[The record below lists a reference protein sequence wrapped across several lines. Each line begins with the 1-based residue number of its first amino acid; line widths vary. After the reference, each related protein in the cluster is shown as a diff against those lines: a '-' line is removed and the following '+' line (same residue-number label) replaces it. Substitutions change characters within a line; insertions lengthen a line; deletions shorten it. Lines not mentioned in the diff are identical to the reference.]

1 MLFNLLKFQ
10 LGMYAKWRGQNSIKL
25 PSTLEMKSNKILL
38 FDCLLLFGEE
48 LGSYYDSK
56 MIENQGVNWLQ
67 TLGQHRNKHNLTLK
81 DPDFVIKEPLLSD
94 SPLRAILPKSPTFY
108 RYFGILAK
116 VRNQIAHNI
125 IQGGYE
131 QTREILEILMSVSM
145 DIKLDFCTNEYAQ
158 VIKRFEALNR
168 GEIFSED
175 LPNRYLAN
183 EIDSRNV
190 EIEELL
196 RVENEKYE
204 KVAQLLEKVLSD
216 VEIKEMEF
224 EALAESEQVKTE
236 AVKKMET
243 ELKKARKEA
252 EELKLELEQNYE
264 NTDELKR
271 READLKNLITS
282 LAAPIVSQ
290 VDLQTNTNVRNLGN
304 LEDLND
310 ESEEGSLSHHGV
322 GSIWNLPKGNRKIT
336 LSVAARDLVD
346 CKNGTLLENVD
357 RLESKK
363 IAEKWLQIRPQ
374 GGRVF
379 IDFDGHAT
387 TLIDEKLVYLGNL
400 NGLLEGRAAEL
411 VSPAKKQFSKKK
423 APVRKKL

>member
-1 MLFNLLKFQ
+1 VLFHLLKFQ
-10 LGMYAKWRGQNSIKL
+10 LGMYANRMGQNSIKL

-56 MIENQGVNWLQ
+56 MIEKQGVNWLQ
-67 TLGQHRNKHNLTLK
+67 ILGQYRNKHNLTLK

-145 DIKLDFCTNEYAQ
+145 DIKLDFCTNEYAE

-175 LPNRYLAN
+175 LPNGYLAN

-196 RVENEKYE
+196 RVENEKYQ
-204 KVAQLLEKVLSD
+204 KVAHHLEEVLSV
-216 VEIKEMEF
+216 VEIKEMEY
-224 EALAESEQVKTE
+224 EALYESEQAKTA
-236 AVKKMET
+236 AVEKMEE
-243 ELKKARKEA
+243 ELNEARKEA
-252 EELKLELEQNYE
+252 EKLKLELGQNTQRIDNLE
-264 NTDELKR
+264 KSEI
-271 READLKNLITS
+271 DLKNLIATVAEPILS
-282 LAAPIVSQ
+282 LAN
-290 VDLQTNTNVRNLGN
+290 LQTKINEGIHQNLGN
-304 LEDLND
+304 SNNKSET
-310 ESEEGSLSHHGV
+310 ESLLIDGIGLQWQHTR
-322 GSIWNLPKGNRKIT
+322 GNKKIV
-336 LSVAARDLVD
+336 LSVAARDLIEYKEGNVLA
-346 CKNGTLLENVD
+346 GVD
-357 RLESKK
+357 RAESK
-363 IAEKWLQIRPQ
+363 IYAERWLKIRPQ
-374 GGRVF
+374 GGRIF
-379 IDFDGHAT
+379 IDIDGHAS
-387 TLIDEKLVYLGNL
+387 TLIDDVLIYLGNIAA
-400 NGLLEGRAAEL
+400 LLGSLDPDSVIVPKKPFPRRRA
-411 VSPAKKQFSKKK
+411 S
-423 APVRKKL
+423 RG

>member
-1 MLFNLLKFQ
+1 MLFHLLKFQ
-10 LGMYAKWRGQNSIKL
+10 LGMYANRMGQNSIKL

-56 MIENQGVNWLQ
+56 MIEKQGVNWLQ
-67 TLGQHRNKHNLTLK
+67 ILGQYRNKHNLTLK

-145 DIKLDFCTNEYAQ
+145 DIKLDFCTNEYAE

-175 LPNRYLAN
+175 LPNGYLAN

-196 RVENEKYE
+196 RVENEKYQ
-204 KVAQLLEKVLSD
+204 KVAHHLEEVLSV
-216 VEIKEMEF
+216 VEIKEMEY
-224 EALAESEQVKTE
+224 EALYESEQAKTA
-236 AVKKMET
+236 AVEKMEE
-243 ELKKARKEA
+243 ELNEARKEA
-252 EELKLELEQNYE
+252 EKLKLELGQNTQRIDNLE
-264 NTDELKR
+264 KSEI
-271 READLKNLITS
+271 DLKNLIATVAEPILS
-282 LAAPIVSQ
+282 LAN
-290 VDLQTNTNVRNLGN
+290 LQTKINEGIHQNLGN
-304 LEDLND
+304 SNNKSET
-310 ESEEGSLSHHGV
+310 ESLLIDGIGLQWQHTR
-322 GSIWNLPKGNRKIT
+322 GNKKIV
-336 LSVAARDLVD
+336 LSVAARDLIEYKEGNVLA
-346 CKNGTLLENVD
+346 GVD
-357 RLESKK
+357 RAESK
-363 IAEKWLQIRPQ
+363 IYAERWLKIRPQ
-374 GGRVF
+374 GGRIF
-379 IDFDGHAT
+379 IDIDGHAS
-387 TLIDEKLVYLGNL
+387 TLIDDVLIYLGNIAA
-400 NGLLEGRAAEL
+400 LLGSLDPDSVIVPKKPFPRRRA
-411 VSPAKKQFSKKK
+411 S
-423 APVRKKL
+423 RG